1 MCGICGIAI
10 PKQLNRRVSAS
21 RLVAM
26 RDTLTHR
33 GPDDAGLYL
42 GDSVALG
49 HRRLS
54 IVDLGGGRQPM
65 AKEDDSF
72 RTVSNGGIYNH
83 RELRPM
89 LEDRGHLYRNSSDTE
104 TIIHL
109 YEEFGP
115 RGVERLRGMFAYAI
129 WDGRRRRLVIARD
142 RLGIKAL
149 IEAGATRPEL
159 NYNALADYAANRY
172 TSGEETLFQGVSR
185 LLPGHTQVWRDGQIE
200 IERYWD
206 LSFTRPDE
214 ALSEAQYVERFSEI
228 FRECVESHLM
238 ADVPLGLFLSG
249 GIDSSAIAAVM
260 SRLVKEPIKT
270 FSVAFAERDANEL
283 EYARAVAQA

>member
-142 RLGIKAL
+142 RLGIKPMYYVIREDGSLYFASEIKAL
-149 IEAGATRPEL
+149 VEGRAVRPEL
-159 NYNALADYAANRY
+159 NYNALADYSANRY
-172 TSGEETLFQGVSR
+172 TSGEETLFHGVMR
-185 LLPGHTQVWRDGQIE
+185 LL
-200 IERYWD
+200 
-206 LSFTRPDE
+206 
-214 ALSEAQYVERFSEI
+214 
-228 FRECVESHLM
+228 
-238 ADVPLGLFLSG
+238 
-249 GIDSSAIAAVM
+249 
-260 SRLVKEPIKT
+260 
-270 FSVAFAERDANEL
+270 
-283 EYARAVAQA
+283 